1 MQMAS
6 VSVKTVQVR
15 EDISYSAS
23 IFAVGFGTAMSQAN
37 ASSSDNDSKTQ
48 TISKIVKSKVEPATV
63 QPAKPA
69 EPTNKIVDQAD
80 MHTVSGQNSVP
91 PVVTNQSN

>member
-1 MQMAS
+1 MQNGEVCQRKKLYKS
-6 VSVKTVQVR
+6 GKILVT
-15 EDISYSAS
+15 AS
-23 IFAVGFGTAMSQAN
+23 IFAVMGFGTAMSQAN

-63 QPAKPA
+63 QPA